1 MSEWGSKRR
10 RRYKVKKFME
20 KYPSLEDS
28 LDTIL
33 GILSGSF
40 ALIAIIIVWI
50 KEFLA
55 KNKDK

>member
-1 MSEWGSKRR
+1 M
-10 RRYKVKKFME
+10 KKFME
-20 KYPSLEDS
+20 KHPSLEDS